1 MESILASALRLS
13 GSATRHT
20 IQTSQPGNSNLA
32 RFTNKTLPISS
43 SLSESVSLTEKENVL
58 KYKQICHKAWHMVEG
73 VLCTFGIFWIVGA
86 SSLVCTLLR
95 QPHQAFPSFASQLCQ
110 CLPSISSVSIFLSKC
125 GVEGPDVNCSEYIT
139 VRY

>member
-1 MESILASALRLS
+1 MF
-13 GSATRHT
+13 
-20 IQTSQPGNSNLA
+20 

-43 SLSESVSLTEKENVL
+43 SLSESVSLTVKKENVL

-73 VLCTFGIFWIVGA
+73 VLCTLGIFWIVGA

-95 QPHQAFPSFASQLCQ
+95 QHHQAFPSFASQ
-110 CLPSISSVSIFLSKC
+110 PVSMSSNYLLRIYFPSKC
-125 GVEGPDVNCSEYIT
+125 GVEGPDVNCTEYIT